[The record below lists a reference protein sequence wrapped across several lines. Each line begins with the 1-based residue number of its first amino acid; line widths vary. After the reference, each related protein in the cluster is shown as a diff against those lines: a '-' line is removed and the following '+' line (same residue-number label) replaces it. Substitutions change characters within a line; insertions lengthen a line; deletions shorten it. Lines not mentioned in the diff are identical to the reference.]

1 MLIEKYSPSKTL
13 DSKIVFNIIFR
24 MISLDKQDY
33 VVSNLSF
40 FMQSVNIYKLKKK
53 NGKRKKKLSDSTCL
67 VLHSVSSIKISSNKK
82 RT

>member
-53 NGKRKKKLSDSTCL
+53 KMEREKKS
-67 VLHSVSSIKISSNKK
+67 
-82 RT
+82 

>member
-24 MISLDKQDY
+24 MISLDKQYY

-53 NGKRKKKLSDSTCL
+53 KWKEKKK
-67 VLHSVSSIKISSNKK
+67 VE
-82 RT
+82 

>member
-53 NGKRKKKLSDSTCL
+53 KWKEKKK
-67 VLHSVSSIKISSNKK
+67 VE
-82 RT
+82 

>member
-53 NGKRKKKLSDSTCL
+53 NGKRKKK
-67 VLHSVSSIKISSNKK
+67 VE
-82 RT
+82 